1 MYDKEYTQNE
11 YEVNTDMEKTLFDS
25 ERKVMEVIWK
35 EGEVTA
41 KQISLT
47 LRDTVGWNKNTT
59 YTVIKKCIQKGFI
72 ERLEPNFV
80 CRALLS
86 KEQAVQDDTREF
98 VNCVFDGS
106 VPLLFSA
113 LLSQKALSKKELEEL
128 KQMIN
133 EME

>member
-1 MYDKEYTQNE
+1 
-11 YEVNTDMEKTLFDS
+11 MEKTLFDS

-35 EGEVTA
+35 EGDVTA

-47 LRDTVGWNKNTT
+47 LRDTIGWNKNTT

-98 VNCVFDGS
+98 VNRVFDGS
-106 VPLLFSA
+106 VPLLFSS

-128 KQMIN
+128 KRMIN
-133 EME
+133 EIE

>member
-1 MYDKEYTQNE
+1 MIKNTHNE
-11 YEVNTDMEKTLFDS
+11 YEVNTGMEKTLFDS

-35 EGEVTA
+35 EGDVTA

-47 LRDTVGWNKNTT
+47 LRDTIGWNKNTT

-98 VNCVFDGS
+98 VNRVFDGS